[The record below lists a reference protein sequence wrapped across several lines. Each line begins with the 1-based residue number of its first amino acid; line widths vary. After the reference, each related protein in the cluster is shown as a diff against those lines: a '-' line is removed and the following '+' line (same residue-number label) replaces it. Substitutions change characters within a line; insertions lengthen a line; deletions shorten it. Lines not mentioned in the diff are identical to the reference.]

1 MESTSKHIHD
11 GITSRAFMSS
21 QDDWGHAHLTHEL
34 IVKCPHCR
42 ELLYVQDWK
51 RNLKVCLHCQH
62 HFRLSASERI
72 ALLLDPGSFAEND
85 GQMRS
90 VDPLHFADQSQSY
103 AAKLREEEK
112 RTGLREAVVI
122 GSGRIEGH
130 ALTIAIMDFRFIG
143 GSMGSVVGEKI
154 TRAIEVPQEKRTS

>member
-1 MESTSKHIHD
+1 MSKNTQEIVGYTSL
-11 GITSRAFMSS
+11 MLE
-21 QDDWGHAHLTHEL
+21 QDKRGKAHLTPEL
-34 IVKCPHCR
+34 IVKCPRCR
-42 ELLYVQDWK
+42 ELLYVQELK

-122 GSGRIEGH
+122 GCGCIEGY
-130 ALTIAIMDFRFIG
+130 AVTAAIMDFRFIG
-143 GSMGSVVGEKI
+143 GSMGS
-154 TRAIEVPQEKRTS
+154 